1 MFRAR
6 IALIDKI
13 LELVRY
19 RELLRNLVIRDL
31 KVRYKNSV
39 LGFLWSLLNPLM
51 MMVIFTVV
59 FTIMLPNNTIDR
71 FPVFVLCALLPWNF
85 FSSSVMTSVHSV
97 VGSAHLIKK
106 IYFPREVLP
115 LSTVLANL
123 VNFLLAMVV
132 LFAMMFVFKTPFT
145 VWVLLLPVIILVQ
158 VIFTL
163 GLAFFLSTLNVF
175 YRDTAAIM
183 DVAVLAWFFL
193 TPVFYP
199 ITILPHY
206 RALFGLSLD
215 IQRLAYILN
224 PMASLIAS
232 YRVILY
238 HGAPPAL
245 DFLSRTF
252 VTAIAFLVIGY
263 LFFLH
268 YSRVFGEEL

>member
-1 MFRAR
+1 
-6 IALIDKI
+6 
-13 LELVRY
+13 
-19 RELLRNLVIRDL
+19 
-31 KVRYKNSV
+31 
-39 LGFLWSLLNPLM
+39 
-51 MMVIFTVV
+51 
-59 FTIMLPNNTIDR
+59 
-71 FPVFVLCALLPWNF
+71 
-85 FSSSVMTSVHSV
+85 
-97 VGSAHLIKK
+97 
-106 IYFPREVLP
+106 
-115 LSTVLANL
+115 
-123 VNFLLAMVV
+123 
-132 LFAMMFVFKTPFT
+132 

-206 RALFGLSLD
+206 RTLLGFSLD

-238 HGAPPAL
+238 HGVPPAL
-245 DFLSRTF
+245 DFLFRTF
-252 VTAIAFLVIGY
+252 VTAIGFLVIGY
-263 LFFLH
+263 LFFLR

>member
-1 MFRAR
+1 
-6 IALIDKI
+6 
-13 LELVRY
+13 
-19 RELLRNLVIRDL
+19 
-31 KVRYKNSV
+31 
-39 LGFLWSLLNPLM
+39 
-51 MMVIFTVV
+51 
-59 FTIMLPNNTIDR
+59 
-71 FPVFVLCALLPWNF
+71 
-85 FSSSVMTSVHSV
+85 MTSVHTV

-115 LSTVLANL
+115 LSAVLANL
-123 VNFLLAMVV
+123 VNFLLAMTV

-145 VWVLLLPVIILVQ
+145 VWALLLPVIIFVQ
-158 VIFTL
+158 MIFTV
-163 GLAFFLSTLNVF
+163 GLAFLLSTINVF

-183 DVAVLAWFFL
+183 DVAMLAWFFV

-206 RALFGLSLD
+206 RSLFGFALD
-215 IQRLAYILN
+215 IQRLAYIMN

-245 DFLSRTF
+245 DFLFRTF
-252 VTAIAFLVIGY
+252 VTAIAFLVMGY
-263 LFFLH
+263 LFFLR

>member
-1 MFRAR
+1 MVAR
-6 IALIDKI
+6 LGEMITYQ
-13 LELVRY
+13 ELVR
-19 RELLRNLVIRDL
+19 NLVARDL

-85 FSSSVMTSVHSV
+85 FSSSVMTSIYSV
-97 VGSAHLIKK
+97 VGNAHLIKK
-106 IYFPREVLP
+106 VYFPREVLP

-123 VNFLLAMVV
+123 VNFLLAMIV
-132 LFAMMFVFKTPFT
+132 LFGMMFVFRTPLT
-145 VWVLLLPVIILVQ
+145 VWALLLPVIVLVQ

-183 DVAVLAWFFL
+183 DVAMLAWFFL

-206 RALFGLSLD
+206 RTLFGLPLD

-238 HGAPPAL
+238 NGAPPAF
-245 DFLSRTF
+245 DFLARTV
-252 VTAIAFLVIGY
+252 VTALAFLVIGY
-263 LFFLH
+263 LVFAH
-268 YSRVFGEEL
+268 YSRVFAEQL

>member
-1 MFRAR
+1 VAR
-6 IALIDKI
+6 LRELIQYR
-13 LELVRY
+13 ELVR
-19 RELLRNLVIRDL
+19 NLVVRDL

-106 IYFPREVLP
+106 VYFPREVLP

-123 VNFLLAMVV
+123 ANFLLAMIV
-132 LFAMMFVFKTPFT
+132 LFGMMFVFRTPLT
-145 VWVLLLPVIILVQ
+145 VWTLLLPVIVLVQ

-163 GLAFFLSTLNVF
+163 GLAFLSLHAQCLLSGYGGNNGRGHAGVVF
-175 YRDTAAIM
+175 PDAG
-183 DVAVLAWFFL
+183 L
-193 TPVFYP
+193 
-199 ITILPHY
+199 LPHHY
-206 RALFGLSLD
+206 F
-215 IQRLAYILN
+215 
-224 PMASLIAS
+224 ASLPDSIWICTGHSTPGLYFEPHGLIIAS

-238 HGAPPAL
+238 YGAPPAF
-245 DFLSRTF
+245 DFLARTV
-252 VTAIAFLVIGY
+252 VTSFALLSLGY
-263 LFFLH
+263 LVFVR
-268 YSRVFGEEL
+268 YSKIFAEQL